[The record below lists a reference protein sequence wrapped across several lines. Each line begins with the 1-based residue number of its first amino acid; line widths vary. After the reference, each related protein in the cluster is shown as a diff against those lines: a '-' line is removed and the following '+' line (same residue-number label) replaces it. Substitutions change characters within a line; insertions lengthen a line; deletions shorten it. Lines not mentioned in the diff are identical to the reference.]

1 MPTSDAL
8 DTMLAYLDTHY
19 LEFEN
24 WGVLVALTE
33 DRKAIF
39 FCPLV
44 DGKPDLD
51 PPHLNWSQ
59 VTAPE
64 PEFLDD
70 VNDAFA
76 TAFRMNQF
84 AGR

>member
-1 MPTSDAL
+1 MTTSDNL
-8 DTMLAYLDTHY
+8 DPMLTYLDTHY

-24 WGVLVALTE
+24 WGVLVAVTE
-33 DRKAIF
+33 DREAIF
-39 FCPLV
+39 FCPLF

-64 PEFLDD
+64 PEFVDD
-70 VNDAFA
+70 VNEAFG
-76 TAFRMNQF
+76 TAFRYESF